1 MKQAKRIILIAAAA
15 IAVLTVQASTFA
27 KTSVAI
33 AQGFNGN
40 QLGPTCS
47 HMDGTEP
54 MPPYP
59 G

>member
-1 MKQAKRIILIAAAA
+1 MKQAKRTILIAAAA
-15 IAVLTVQASTFA
+15 IAVLAMQTTTFA
-27 KTSVAI
+27 KTSVVA
-33 AQGFNGN
+33 AQGLNGI
-40 QLGPTCS
+40 QPASTCP

>member
-1 MKQAKRIILIAAAA
+1 MKKAKRIILIAAAA
-15 IAVLTVQASTFA
+15 IAVLTVQGTAFA
-27 KTSVAI
+27 KASVVT
-33 AQGFNGN
+33 AQGFNGT
-40 QLGPTCS
+40 QPASTCP